1 MQTDLPVGVPIAVL
15 LIGSQVS
22 PAAQS
27 ASVPHAVCAPLQFAV
42 QVEPLPC
49 KQHFS
54 VMAQAFAPPQATAA

>member
-22 PAAQS
+22 AAAQS
-27 ASVPHAVCAPLQFAV
+27 ASVPHAVCPLQLAV

-49 KQHFS
+49 MQHFS
-54 VMAQAFAPPQATAA
+54 PMAQAFAPPQATAD